1 MVPTR
6 IEGTCLVQEL
16 GMDLRV
22 ASFEDLTT
30 SLSLSLSLSL
40 SSSSSSSFYFQ
51 FLYLLVTSVLLQR
64 TFQRN
69 RFNTKEVR
77 LPDGPR
83 HSSSSYNFTTQRAKK
98 QEVPSRFH
106 PIPIKPP
113 QNDVPMSWKLAAH
126 PGFLTDPRML
136 SSAAGSTTP
145 KLSTSCALRTIR
157 FPSLP
162 ISGTRSIYVPSL
174 ATATKKRLSVFLRS
188 RLLTR
193 SSTRT

>member
-113 QNDVPMSWKLAAH
+113 QNDVPMS
-126 PGFLTDPRML
+126 
-136 SSAAGSTTP
+136 
-145 KLSTSCALRTIR
+145 
-157 FPSLP
+157 
-162 ISGTRSIYVPSL
+162 
-174 ATATKKRLSVFLRS
+174 
-188 RLLTR
+188 
-193 SSTRT
+193 